1 MGCAGEQLVKSP
13 NAKGQNKMIY
23 IWVKYQGETKW
34 EPHATFSDKDVNDR
48 TTIATEAQFEI
59 TELRNDG
66 HSAKKGKPF

>member
-1 MGCAGEQLVKSP
+1 
-13 NAKGQNKMIY
+13 MIY

>member
-1 MGCAGEQLVKSP
+1 
-13 NAKGQNKMIY
+13 MIY

-34 EPHATFSDKDVNDR
+34 EPHATFSDKDVNDG

-59 TELRNDG
+59 TELRNEG